1 MASIIKVDQL
11 SEKTQGSGITLSH
24 SLKNSSGSEIISP
37 SGTVSNLSKLS
48 LTPSSAPSLPTQGDM
63 YLDSSDNKFKIYTGS
78 DWKDIIDTT
87 PGFLIDFLLVAGG
100 GSGGGEIGGGGGAG
114 GVLYQEQ
121 IALSKNVNYVI
132 TVGAG
137 GAATTTNYA
146 IGFDGNDSVL
156 GEFIAYKGG
165 GGSRYDSDAL
175 SNTPYGSGGGSGRA
189 SGNVGKGTYG
199 QGHNGGVGAFIGGGG
214 ESGGGGGAGAA
225 AQDVIN
231 ANPTAGGI
239 GVTNKLLNAITHG
252 QLYNGQYYVGGGGG
266 GGAYLSGSTGLGGI
280 GGGGNSV
287 NGANLTSPNA
297 TQYLGGGSGG
307 GGASTGGRSGAGGSG
322 VIIFKVPDNITVTF
336 SAGVT
341 STITEL
347 YNFKIYKITQ
357 TSTTSE
363 TVTFS

>member
-1 MASIIKVDQL
+1 MASLLKIDEIKERVL
-11 SEKTQGSGITLSH
+11 NTGI
-24 SLKNSSGSEIISP
+24 NI
-37 SGTVSNLSKLS
+37 LSKLKFA
-48 LTPSSAPSLPTQGDM
+48 TVVNYNPIVAPSNPVKGDI
-63 YLDSSDNKFKIYTGS
+63 YLDSTTDEFKIYSGS
-78 DWKDIIDTT
+78 TWKVIVDTTT
-87 PGFLIDFLLVAGG
+87 PGFLIDFVIVAGG

-114 GVLYQEQ
+114 GVLFQEQ
-121 IALSKNVNYVI
+121 IGFSKNVNYVI

-146 IGFDGNDSVL
+146 IGFDGNNSVL
-156 GEFIAYKGG
+156 GEYVAYKGG
-165 GGSRYDSDAL
+165 GGGRYNSDAL
-175 SNTPYGSGGGSGRA
+175 SNTPYGSGGGSGRS
-189 SGNVGKGTYG
+189 SGNIGKGTYG
-199 QGHNGGVGAFIGGGG
+199 QGNNGGVGAFMGGGG

-225 AQDVIN
+225 AEDVVN

-239 GVTNKLLNAITHG
+239 GVTNKLLNAINHG

-266 GGAYLSGSTGLGGI
+266 GGAYQSGSNGGGGA
-280 GGGGNSV
+280 GGGGNGV
-287 NGANLTSPNA
+287 NGAHLTSSNA
-297 TQYLGGGSGG
+297 TQNLGGGSGG

-336 SAGVT
+336 STGVT

-347 YNFKIYKITQ
+347 DNFKIYKITQ